1 MAVFKCKMCGGS
13 LDVEEGKTVCECEY
27 CGSRQTISSTDD
39 ENIRSLFNRANIL
52 RMKAEFDKA
61 EDIYEKILQLNS
73 TEAEAYWGLILCK
86 YGVEY
91 VEDPKTMRRVPT
103 CHRTSYDAIT
113 ADDDYKNALYYASI
127 DQKNVYES
135 EAKTIDEIQK
145 GILLI
150 SKREDPYDV
159 FICYKEADENG
170 KRTKDSV
177 IANDIYYQLT
187 QQGFKVFYAAITLED
202 KLGSE
207 YEPYIFSALNS
218 SKVMLALGTKPEYFN
233 AVWVKNEWSRFLKI
247 MKKDRSKLLIPCYRD
262 MDAYELPEE
271 FAHLQAQ
278 DMSKI
283 GFLNDIVR
291 GIKKVIVK
299 DEPKTVV
306 KETVVVNDT
315 AAAGVAPLLK
325 RTAMFLEDGNW
336 NRARELCEQILN
348 TDPENAQAYVYE
360 LMCDLQV
367 TIQARLADCAEPF
380 ENNKNYQK
388 AIRFASPELQNELQG
403 YIEAI
408 KERNETDRK
417 NRIYN
422 DASNYLAYGEYQKA
436 SDLFLSISGWKDADD
451 KREEALKD
459 QETARKKAQ
468 YDRAV
473 SIARRGDSKSI
484 CEAIDILRDISDSKQ
499 VEEKL
504 LQLSELLEKAKKKE
518 ADEEKERLRLAKI
531 RHQYE
536 EEYRENLTLIRER
549 DNIVANK
556 RADEHSL
563 SVLNEAKF
571 PFNGFLLILLGIG
584 VFILGIVIHKDP
596 YDPGFIQ
603 FCVVVLK
610 FCTIILG
617 PILGYL
623 GIHIIAKGLEERA
636 KNRETKRRLT
646 KEVDEYQK
654 QLEILKDIP
663 TFDEYVKAHKE

>member
-13 LDVEEGKTVCECEY
+13 LEVEEGKTVCECEY

-113 ADDDYKNALYYASI
+113 ADDDYKNALYYAAI
-127 DQKNVYES
+127 DQKNVYKT

-150 SKREDPYDV
+150 SQKEDPYDV

-218 SKVMLALGTKPEYFN
+218 AKVMLVLGTKPEYFN
-233 AVWVKNEWSRFLKI
+233 AVWVKNEWSRFLRL

-271 FAHLQAQ
+271 FSHLQAQ

-283 GFLNDIVR
+283 GFINDIVR

-306 KETVVVNDT
+306 KETVVVNDSVS
-315 AAAGVAPLLK
+315 AGVAPLLK
-325 RTAMFLEDGNW
+325 RTAMFLEDKNW
-336 NRARELCEQILN
+336 NRAHELCEQVLN
-348 TDPENAQAYVYE
+348 ADPENAQAYVYE
-360 LMCDLQV
+360 LMGDLQV
-367 TIQARLADCAEPF
+367 SAQAGLANCAQPF
-380 ENNKNYQK
+380 EGNKNYQK
-388 AIRFASPELQNELQG
+388 AIRFASPELQSELQG
-403 YIEAI
+403 YIATI
-408 KERNETDRK
+408 KDRNETDRK
-417 NRIYN
+417 DRIYY
-422 DASNYLAYGEYQKA
+422 DASEKLGYGAYQDAAK
-436 SDLFLSISGWKDADD
+436 LFQSISGWRDSDD
-451 KREEALKD
+451 KQAEALKKA
-459 QETARKKAQ
+459 ETARKKAL
-468 YDRAV
+468 YDQAV
-473 SIARRGDSKSI
+473 SLAQKGDSKSI
-484 CEAIDILRDISDSKQ
+484 SEAIGILNSISDSQLAEKKA
-499 VEEKL
+499 EELAAL
-504 LQLSELLEKAKKKE
+504 LKITKEKE
-518 ADEEKERLRLAKI
+518 AVAEAKRLRIEALQS
-531 RHQYE
+531 QYNE
-536 EEYRENLTLIRER
+536 KYHEHLSLIKER
-549 DNIVANK
+549 DNIAYNLRVAKDHLAQENSK
-556 RADEHSL
+556 PWIMIL
-563 SVLNEAKF
+563 VSVVFFA
-571 PFNGFLLILLGIG
+571 LGIWMMEDLPFFAIIEFLAG
-584 VFILGIVIHKDP
+584 IFWAGLGIWLWSKKVERKSNLRSEIKD
-596 YDPGFIQ
+596 GE
-603 FCVVVLK
+603 K
-610 FCTIILG
+610 
-617 PILGYL
+617 
-623 GIHIIAKGLEERA
+623 KM
-636 KNRETKRRLT
+636 
-646 KEVDEYQK
+646 
-654 QLEILKDIP
+654 EILKDIP
-663 TFDEYVKAHKE
+663 TFEEYLKAHETDPEK

>member
-150 SKREDPYDV
+150 SQREDPYDV

-283 GFLNDIVR
+283 GFINDIVR

-336 NRARELCEQILN
+336 NRAHELCEQILN

-417 NRIYN
+417 NRIYS
-422 DASNYLAYGEYQKA
+422 DAIEKLGYSTTEQSFRDTAN
-436 SDLFLSISGWKDADD
+436 LFQAIPGWKDADE
-451 KREEALKD
+451 KREEALKKA
-459 QETARKKAQ
+459 ETKRRQ
-468 YDRAV
+468 NLYDDAV
-473 SIARRGDSKSI
+473 NLAAKGDSHSI
-484 CEAIDILRDISDSKQ
+484 GEAIDILKSIPDSKLAEKKAEDLITILQ
-499 VEEKL
+499 AVKAKEAAEEAERLHIKL
-504 LQLSELLEKAKKKE
+504 LHQ
-518 ADEEKERLRLAKI
+518 
-531 RHQYE
+531 QYE
-536 EEYRENLTLIRER
+536 ETYSEHIALLKNRDMISVRKAEAEQTLATLKNPPALTIG
-549 DNIVANK
+549 IVFTVLGVIF
-556 RADEHSL
+556 SL
-563 SVLNEAKF
+563 LGEGF
-571 PFNGFLLILLGIG
+571 IIFGIIELLCGGFLLVMGTKVSSGIRTEKRK
-584 VFILGIVIHKDP
+584 LRK
-596 YDPGFIQ
+596 Q
-603 FCVVVLK
+603 
-610 FCTIILG
+610 
-617 PILGYL
+617 
-623 GIHIIAKGLEERA
+623 IADYEM
-636 KNRETKRRLT
+636 
-646 KEVDEYQK
+646 
-654 QLEILKDIP
+654 QLSILKSIP